1 VSIRV
6 EVKGL
11 RAFEQAAG
19 QLTAEMRKGVDDAV
33 AAGGLMMQSEIK
45 RRIQQGP
52 ATGRV
57 YKRRG
62 VVHQASAPGEAP
74 MSDTGRLANSVMFDR
89 KGFARASVFSGL
101 MYAAYLEWGTSR
113 MPEERPVWM
122 PVAKQY
128 WPKIKG
134 LIEGALERAIK

>member
-1 VSIRV
+1 LSIRV
-6 EVKGL
+6 QVKGL
-11 RAFEQAAG
+11 KAFEAAAG

-45 RRIQQGP
+45 KRIQRGP
-52 ATGRV
+52 ATGRI

-62 VVHQASAPGEAP
+62 VVHQASAPGESP

-89 KGFARASVFSGL
+89 KGYARASVFSGL

-113 MPEERPVWM
+113 MSPRPVWM

-128 WPKIKG
+128 GPKIRS
-134 LIEGALERAIK
+134 LIEAALGSAIK